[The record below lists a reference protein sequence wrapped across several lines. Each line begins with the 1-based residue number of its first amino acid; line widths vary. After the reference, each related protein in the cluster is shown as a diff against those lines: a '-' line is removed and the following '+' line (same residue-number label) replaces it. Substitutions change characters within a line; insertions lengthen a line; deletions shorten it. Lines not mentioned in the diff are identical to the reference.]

1 MSFLDRLFGE
11 KKKTAAIAKN
21 RLAILIAHERGPN
34 SSDRPDYI
42 PAMKDEL
49 LQVISKYVKINDD
62 NIKIQFSKQDTY
74 EVMEVNI
81 VLPEEAE
88 PRPTPAP
95 SPRPSGSSKHHSR
108 KK

>member
-11 KKKTAAIAKN
+11 RKKTAAIAKN

-34 SSDRPDYI
+34 SGRPDYI
-42 PAMKDEL
+42 QAMKDEL
-49 LQVISKYVKINDD
+49 LQVISKYVKVNDD
-62 NIKIQFSKQDTY
+62 DIKIQFSKQDTY

-81 VLPEEAE
+81 FLPDESEQPSAAPARSHD
-88 PRPTPAP
+88 PR
-95 SPRPSGSSKHHSR
+95 RSR

>member
-34 SSDRPDYI
+34 SADRPDYI

-49 LQVISKYVKINDD
+49 LKVISKYVKINDD

-88 PRPTPAP
+88 SRPSPIPRPA
-95 SPRPSGSSKHHSR
+95 SSKHHSR

>member
-21 RLAILIAHERGPN
+21 RLAILIAHERDPN
-34 SSDRPDYI
+34 SGRTDYI

-49 LQVISKYVKINDD
+49 LQVISKYVKVNPSDIN
-62 NIKIQFSKQDTY
+62 IQFSKQDTY
-74 EVMEVNI
+74 EVMEVNV

-88 PRPTPAP
+88 MRPTPTP
-95 SPRPSGSSKHHSR
+95 PPRTFSSRRPHR
-108 KK
+108 K